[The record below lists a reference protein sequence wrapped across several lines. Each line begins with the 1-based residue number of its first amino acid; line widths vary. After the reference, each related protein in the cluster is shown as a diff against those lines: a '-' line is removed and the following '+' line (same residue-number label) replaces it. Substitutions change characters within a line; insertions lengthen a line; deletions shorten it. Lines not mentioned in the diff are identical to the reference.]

1 MNQANQITSPGNLNW
16 EIWRTQTSYQS
27 IIVDQKV
34 MSWQERLGKLWW
46 TTSRQRMPVSGEKK
60 AEQISREKQKFWENL
75 RNEKNGKTW
84 LRAPG
89 KKQIINAFQLSN
101 SSNVKPW
108 LSKLERLS
116 MAGNEIP
123 INNEM
128 GLISAWMFMLSG
140 VYTLN
145 LISKVLGVGAFG
157 RRLGRG
163 GGDL

>member
-1 MNQANQITSPGNLNW
+1 
-16 EIWRTQTSYQS
+16 
-27 IIVDQKV
+27 
-34 MSWQERLGKLWW
+34 
-46 TTSRQRMPVSGEKK
+46 
-60 AEQISREKQKFWENL
+60 
-75 RNEKNGKTW
+75 
-84 LRAPG
+84 
-89 KKQIINAFQLSN
+89 
-101 SSNVKPW
+101 
-108 LSKLERLS
+108 